1 MLKAESLSGAQLNS
15 SASQVSINDTG
26 HYTGWVT
33 TPPTSSTTETGYM
46 PTYEW
51 PWPPQPVVQVDPKP
65 SIAQGTKFDSAKPDF
80 SLIDPFASEGLAKVL
95 TFGKVKYG
103 AYNWLKGIAYSRLIA
118 ATERHLNA
126 IKKGEDTDPESGLPH
141 VDHAMCNLM
150 FLSRFMKTKPEL
162 DDRPE
167 ENKEGKVMF

>member
-1 MLKAESLSGAQLNS
+1 LNS
-15 SASQVSINDTG
+15 DDVAIPSGTDNPGSNVIQWTPASIGDSF
-26 HYTGWVT
+26 VT
-33 TPPTSSTTETGYM
+33 KSYGGGLLSDYA
-46 PTYEW
+46 YAY
-51 PWPPQPVVQVDPKP
+51 PVLPDPKP
-65 SIAQGTKFDSAKPDF
+65 AGGTKFDKNKPDF
-80 SLIDPFASEGLAKVL
+80 SLIDPYAMDGLAAVL

-103 AYNWLKGIAYSRLIA
+103 AYNWLKGIVYSRLIA

-126 IKKGEDTDPESGLPH
+126 IKKGEDIDPESNLPH

-167 ENKEGKVMF
+167 ENREGKSPF

>member
-1 MLKAESLSGAQLNS
+1 MPKVELSSLVPLNSLDSECVPVEVSHQGENGSIYSGYYDPWSGSSAGYAQPQFTTGQWSPDPPKASSGAKYD
-15 SASQVSINDTG
+15 SQ
-26 HYTGWVT
+26 
-33 TPPTSSTTETGYM
+33 
-46 PTYEW
+46 
-51 PWPPQPVVQVDPKP
+51 
-65 SIAQGTKFDSAKPDF
+65 KPDF
-80 SLIDPFASEGLAKVL
+80 SLIDPFAQEGLAKVL
-95 TFGKVKYG
+95 TFGKIKYG

-141 VDHAMCNLM
+141 VDHIACNIM
-150 FLSRFMKTKPEL
+150 FLSRFMKTNPQM